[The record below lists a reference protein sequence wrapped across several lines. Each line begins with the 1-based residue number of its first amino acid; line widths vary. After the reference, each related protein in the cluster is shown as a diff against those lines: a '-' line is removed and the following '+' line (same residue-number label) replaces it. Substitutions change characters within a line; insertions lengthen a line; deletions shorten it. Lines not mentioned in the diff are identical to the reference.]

1 MADKTT
7 DAKKAPVEK
16 KTAAKKAP
24 AEKKTAAKKA
34 PAEKKVAA
42 AKAPAEKKAA
52 AAKAPAEKKAAA
64 AKAPAEK
71 KVAAKKAP
79 AEKKAAAKKPAKK
92 AEPIIKTILQVEG
105 KDFDLST
112 VAVDALKKYKSTHK
126 RKVVSEFVVY
136 VKPEDNA
143 AYFTVNGEGQEDFKV
158 EL

>member
-7 DAKKAPVEK
+7 DAKKAPAEK

-42 AKAPAEKKAA
+42 AKAPAEKKT
-52 AAKAPAEKKAAA
+52 
-64 AKAPAEK
+64 
-71 KVAAKKAP
+71 
-79 AEKKAAAKKPAKK
+79 AAKKPAAKK
-92 AEPIIKTILQVEG
+92 AEPVIKTILQVEG

-112 VAVDALKKYKSTHK
+112 IAQDALKQYKSVHK
-126 RKVVSEFVVY
+126 RKVVDEFVVY

-143 AYFTVNGEGQEDFKV
+143 AYYTVNGEGQDDFKID
-158 EL
+158 L

>member
-7 DAKKAPVEK
+7 DAKKAPAEKKAAAKKAPAEK

-42 AKAPAEKKAA
+42 AKAPAEKKT
-52 AAKAPAEKKAAA
+52 
-64 AKAPAEK
+64 
-71 KVAAKKAP
+71 
-79 AEKKAAAKKPAKK
+79 AAKKPAAKK
-92 AEPIIKTILQVEG
+92 AEPVIKTILQVEG

-126 RKVVSEFVVY
+126 RKVVEEFVVY

-143 AYFTVNGEGQEDFKV
+143 AYYTVNGEGQDDFKV
-158 EL
+158 DL

>member
-1 MADKTT
+1 MFELAEKIT
-7 DAKKAPVEK
+7 DE
-16 KTAAKKAP
+16 KKAP

-42 AKAPAEKKAA
+42 K
-52 AAKAPAEKKAAA
+52 
-64 AKAPAEK
+64 KAPAEK

-79 AEKKAAAKKPAKK
+79 AEKKTAAKKAPVEKKAAAKAPAEKKTAKK
-92 AEPIIKTILQVEG
+92 AEPVIKTILQVDG

-126 RKVVSEFVVY
+126 RKVVNEFVVY

-143 AYFTVNGEGQEDFKV
+143 AYYTVNGEGQDDFKV
-158 EL
+158 DL

>member
-1 MADKTT
+1 MADKAT
-7 DAKKAPVEK
+7 DAKKAPAEK

-34 PAEKKVAA
+34 PAEKKAAA
-42 AKAPAEKKAA
+42 AKAPAAKKAA
-52 AAKAPAEKKAAA
+52 AAKAPAAKKAA
-64 AKAPAEK
+64 AKAPA
-71 KVAAKKAP
+71 AKKA
-79 AEKKAAAKKPAKK
+79 AKK
-92 AEPIIKTILQVEG
+92 AEPVIKTILQVEG

-126 RKVVSEFVVY
+126 RKVVNEFVVY

>member
-7 DAKKAPVEK
+7 DAKKAPAEK

-34 PAEKKVAA
+34 PAEKKAAA
-42 AKAPAEKKAA
+42 AKAPAAKKAA

-64 AKAPAEK
+64 KAP
-71 KVAAKKAP
+71 AAKKA
-79 AEKKAAAKKPAKK
+79 AKK
-92 AEPIIKTILQVEG
+92 AEPVIKTILQVEG

-126 RKVVSEFVVY
+126 RKVVNEFVVY